1 MTRFVNIV
9 GFLIG
14 AALVLHGCALAIIG
28 NRLFPT
34 TTRGG
39 SQHYWNALVGA
50 FGERGAALVS
60 GGFWFA
66 IGIAFIY
73 LFAAP
78 TKKLAQEKGKSKRGR
93 RRRA

>member
-1 MTRFVNIV
+1 MIKFARIF
-9 GFLIG
+9 GCLFG
-14 AALVLHGCALAIIG
+14 AAITLHGCVLAIAG

-60 GGFWFA
+60 GVTWFA
-66 IGIAFIY
+66 IGLAIIY
-73 LFAAP
+73 FVVAP
-78 TKKLAQEKGKSKRGR
+78 TKKGTQAQRKTRRGH